1 VHDEVIDLRGK
12 KHVQIDYDVISDT
25 VIFNSVYEK
34 MVYVVLCKY
43 ANWAT
48 KLSYPS
54 VARIAKEAY
63 CSENTVRKALRRLTE
78 IGLIAIE
85 ERRNE
90 QGGQTSNLY
99 VLLKVPDSFR
109 GGSPDAPGP
118 FTV

>member
-1 VHDEVIDLRGK
+1 MSGK

-25 VIFNSVYEK
+25 AIFNSVYEK
-34 MVYVVLCKY
+34 MVYVILCKY
-43 ANWAT
+43 ANWTT
-48 KLSYPS
+48 KSSYPS
-54 VARIAKEAY
+54 VARIAKEAF
-63 CSENTVRKALRRLTE
+63 CSENTVRKALRKLTE
-78 IGLIAIE
+78 IGLISAE

-99 VLLKVPDSFR
+99 ILLKVPDTFR

>member
-1 VHDEVIDLRGK
+1 MLHDKVIDLRGK
-12 KHVQIDYDVISDT
+12 KHVQIDYDVISDAANFKT
-25 VIFNSVYEK
+25 VYEK

-43 ANWAT
+43 ANWTT

-63 CSENTVRKALRRLTE
+63 CSENTARKALRRLTE
-78 IGLIAIE
+78 IGLISIE

-99 VLLKVPDSFR
+99 ILLKVPGSFR
-109 GGSPDAPGP
+109 GG
-118 FTV
+118 FTR